1 MLRDRAASRVHIRHA
16 RGSTARPMTD
26 SELDAKFRGQV
37 CTELPDADVE
47 RLIGRLRTVVECADV
62 ATWLLR

>member
-1 MLRDRAASRVHIRHA
+1 
-16 RGSTARPMTD
+16 MTD